1 MDWLDLILKVK
12 LFSLKVKW
20 QATNWIIMLATY
32 TFHKRL
38 IFRDFPGL
46 VVKTTLPLQGAW
58 FDPWLGLP
66 WWLSWWRIHLQCR
79 RPWFDSWVGK
89 IPWRRDRLPTPVF
102 WASLVAQMVKNLP
115 AMRETWLQCLDW
127 EDSHGGGHGNPLH
140 YSRLENPHKPGML
153 QSMGSQRVGHDWATK
168 HIDVDRRN

>member
-102 WASLVAQMVKNLP
+102 WASLVAQTVKNLP
-115 AMRETWLQCLDW
+115 AMR
-127 EDSHGGGHGNPLH
+127 
-140 YSRLENPHKPGML
+140 KPGFSAWIGKIPMEEGMATHSTIL
-153 QSMGSQRVGHDWATK
+153 AWRIPINLACCSPWGHKELDT
-168 HIDVDRRN
+168 IEQLST